1 MAELRPEKLEVID
14 ESHLHQGHSGSHPSG
29 ESHFRVR
36 IITPQFSGESRVARH
51 RTINR
56 ILAEDLAN
64 RVHALAIEAYAP
76 GESGGASKP
85 G

>member
-1 MAELRPEKLEVID
+1 MAELRPEALEVID
-14 ESHLHQGHSGSHPSG
+14 ESHQHEGHAGAHPSG
-29 ESHFRVR
+29 ESDFRVR
-36 IITPQFSGESRVARH
+36 VIAPQFAGEGRVSRH

-56 ILAEDLAN
+56 ILAEELAN

-76 GESGGASKP
+76 GEGGSVPKP